1 LAKTGADPMSVKAE
15 TAAIHTI
22 VLRFMSISCFSQ
34 TSWPALPIVPDGFPC
49 SP

>member
-1 LAKTGADPMSVKAE
+1 LAKTGADAMSVKAE

-22 VLRFMSISCFSQ
+22 VLRFISISRFSQ
-34 TSWPALPIVPDGFPC
+34 TSWPDPPILPDGAPG